1 MDTPE
6 IRESYKAFS
15 DRLRLLVDSRGI
27 TAKDLSRDANIP
39 DATIYRYLNGDRVPK
54 IDNIIAIAKFFEVSV
69 DWILGLND
77 EKYETW
83 PQATLEMARRYTVAS
98 PDDRRVVEAALE
110 KYKGV

>member
-6 IRESYKAFS
+6 IRASYQAFS

-39 DATIYRYLNGDRVPK
+39 DATIYRYLHGDRVPK

-69 DWILGLND
+69 DWLLGLND
-77 EKYETW
+77 DKRETW
-83 PQATLEMARRYTVAS
+83 PPATLEVARRYSVAS

>member
-27 TAKDLSRDANIP
+27 TAKDLSRESNIP
-39 DATIYRYLNGDRVPK
+39 DATIYRYLSGVRVPK
-54 IDNIIAIAKFFEVSV
+54 IDNIITLAKFFGVSV
-69 DWILGLND
+69 DWLLGLND
-77 EKYETW
+77 DKSETW
-83 PQATLEMARRYTVAS
+83 APATLEVARRYNVAS
-98 PDDRRVVEAALE
+98 PDDRRIVEVTLE